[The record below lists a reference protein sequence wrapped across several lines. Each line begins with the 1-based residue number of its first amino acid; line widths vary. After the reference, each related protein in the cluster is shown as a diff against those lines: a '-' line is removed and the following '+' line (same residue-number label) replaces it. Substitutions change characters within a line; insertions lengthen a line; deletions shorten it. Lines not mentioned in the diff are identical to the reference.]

1 MRTRFKI
8 IKTWDQLLKLI
19 ECCKKS
25 GYACVDFETNAEGI
39 YNKGFKPTIL
49 SVTFQAGSGCSIPLN
64 HPETK
69 DTCEPGWNWK
79 KALLKFGHEVIEDY
93 NIVKLA
99 WNGKFD
105 FQIFNLYGIFY
116 RGTLIDGM
124 LAKYCLNE
132 ERPNGLK
139 DMVRRYLPD
148 VANYE
153 ADKGFDKLPWDQK
166 PLKPLCKY
174 GCQDTD
180 YTFRL
185 TIFFESRLIE
195 LGFYNLYRNLIMTS
209 SRVLQ
214 SCEVNGLYMDRGF
227 NEKLL
232 AEYKPK
238 IDKARETCL
247 NLAHVKAFEKWYNM
261 QKIGKY
267 VASIQAELEEL
278 DYNDPKDA
286 KKIANREQKISN
298 IKAGI
303 FSNKKERDLVRPLN
317 LGSPVDLPQLL
328 YSKEGFHMPII
339 KYTTDSKTGKPT
351 DKPSTDED
359 TLTEL
364 RLKYKNPKSPKAI
377 FLDSL
382 LELRGLEKMYKTYI
396 EGWHE
401 KVQYDSCLH
410 GKYNIIGTT
419 SGRLSSSDPN
429 LQQVPKTSVDPNIKN
444 QLIAQPGKLYLVS
457 DFSQAE
463 LRFMAHLAKDKTYL
477 DAFNSGNDPHLAIAA
492 QKYGVPYEEA
502 YKMYH
507 DEDHPDHKLWKVRRK
522 QAKQIAFGLIY
533 GIGAKLL
540 AVKLSDPKAGL
551 IVTPE
556 EAQKEMDI
564 FFKQHPR
571 LKKFK
576 AKQEKYLQE
585 HGYLMSLFGRRRRLP
600 QIYGDNKD
608 QAYAKR
614 MALNFPCL
622 LPTSQALCKTK
633 GWVNSDNL
641 EVGDEILAFNSKT
654 GKSEWQ
660 PVLEVH
666 TPDYNGD
673 LYRFSSKHC
682 GILSTSYHRWYVSK
696 SEFYEE
702 DVARRKEQDKEIEK
716 FFSLQKTIHD
726 KYEEGLN
733 LHQVSKELGL
743 SYTKVR
749 RIYYG
754 KVKSP
759 LTTKPIEPFSVLTS
773 EEIYK
778 AKGNCRIPIRA
789 FHNNNNNNSYSE
801 EFIALC
807 GWYLTDAHVRRD
819 SIRITQSD
827 SANHDKVLHIQR
839 LLKDSKLEYK
849 ERVRIGEASTVVN
862 WDISK
867 ESSKNFIELLPDRK
881 LNMRFLTS
889 LTQSQLEVLL
899 ENMRMGDGYNIFCSG
914 DKEQAALVQAL
925 VVLIGKSSSMF
936 QLSYKGKKSYF
947 KDHKPS
953 KLGQE
958 YIEATKDSWGIKFS
972 NRGSVHT
979 KSYGRKLIEKVPYQG
994 KVWCPSVPSGAFFV
1008 RYIGEDG
1015 RYRTMI
1021 TGNCQSCAS
1030 DVTLF
1035 GSVLI
1040 YYLMRQGKL
1049 PKMDEVATVHD
1060 ACYYNTEPSLI
1071 NIWTISAMW
1080 EIFRDPD
1087 TKPYFGFHVDDVTMD
1102 MDYTIGRTMA
1112 EELPFIPGYDY
1123 NKMLQPDF
1131 SVEEY
1136 MKEAK
1141 KYEGISIAEY
1151 KTKFKKEIKA
1161 YQDSWLKYQDFKHV
1175 KPIGILK

>member
-1 MRTRFKI
+1 MRTKFKI
-8 IKTWDQLLKLI
+8 IKTWGQLLKLI

-25 GYACVDFETNAEGI
+25 GYACVDFETNADGI

-49 SVTFQAGSGCSIPLN
+49 SVTFQAGSGCSIPLD

-69 DTCEPGWNWK
+69 EVCGPSWNWK

-93 NIVKLA
+93 DIVKLA

-105 FQIFNLYGIFY
+105 FQTFNLYGIFY

-153 ADKGFDKLPWDQK
+153 ADKGFDKLPWDKK

-214 SCEVNGLYMDRGF
+214 SCEVNGLYMDRTF

-247 NLAHVKAFEKWYNM
+247 NLAHVKAFEKLYNM

-267 VASIQAELEEL
+267 VSSIQAELDEL

-303 FSNKKERDLVRPLN
+303 FSNKKERDLVRPIN

-328 YSKEGFHMPII
+328 YSKDGFHMPII
-339 KYTTDSKTGKPT
+339 KYTTDNKTGKPT
-351 DKPSTDED
+351 NKPSTDED

-401 KVQYDSCLH
+401 KVQDDSCLH

-492 QKYGVPYEEA
+492 QKYGVPYDEA
-502 YKMYH
+502 YKIYH
-507 DEDHPDHKLWKVRRK
+507 DEDHPDHKIWKVRRK

-614 MALNFPCL
+614 MALNFP
-622 LPTSQALCKTK
+622 
-633 GWVNSDNL
+633 
-641 EVGDEILAFNSKT
+641 
-654 GKSEWQ
+654 
-660 PVLEVH
+660 
-666 TPDYNGD
+666 
-673 LYRFSSKHC
+673 
-682 GILSTSYHRWYVSK
+682 
-696 SEFYEE
+696 
-702 DVARRKEQDKEIEK
+702 
-716 FFSLQKTIHD
+716 
-726 KYEEGLN
+726 
-733 LHQVSKELGL
+733 
-743 SYTKVR
+743 
-749 RIYYG
+749 
-754 KVKSP
+754 
-759 LTTKPIEPFSVLTS
+759 
-773 EEIYK
+773 
-778 AKGNCRIPIRA
+778 
-789 FHNNNNNNSYSE
+789 
-801 EFIALC
+801 
-807 GWYLTDAHVRRD
+807 
-819 SIRITQSD
+819 
-827 SANHDKVLHIQR
+827 
-839 LLKDSKLEYK
+839 
-849 ERVRIGEASTVVN
+849 
-862 WDISK
+862 
-867 ESSKNFIELLPDRK
+867 
-881 LNMRFLTS
+881 
-889 LTQSQLEVLL
+889 
-899 ENMRMGDGYNIFCSG
+899 
-914 DKEQAALVQAL
+914 
-925 VVLIGKSSSMF
+925 
-936 QLSYKGKKSYF
+936 
-947 KDHKPS
+947 
-953 KLGQE
+953 
-958 YIEATKDSWGIKFS
+958 
-972 NRGSVHT
+972 
-979 KSYGRKLIEKVPYQG
+979 
-994 KVWCPSVPSGAFFV
+994 
-1008 RYIGEDG
+1008 
-1015 RYRTMI
+1015 
-1021 TGNCQSCAS
+1021 CQSCAS

-1151 KTKFKKEIKA
+1151 RTKFKKEIKA
-1161 YQDSWLKYQDFKHV
+1161 YQDSWFKYQDFKHV
-1175 KPIGILK
+1175 KKCGILK

>member
-1 MRTRFKI
+1 MRTKFKI
-8 IKTWDQLLKLI
+8 IKTWGQLLKLI

-25 GYACVDFETNAEGI
+25 GYACVDFETNADGI

-49 SVTFQAGSGCSIPLN
+49 SVTFQAGSGCSIPLD

-69 DTCEPGWNWK
+69 EVCGPGWNWK

-93 NIVKLA
+93 DIVKLA

-153 ADKGFDKLPWDQK
+153 ADKGFDKLPWDKK

-214 SCEVNGLYMDRGF
+214 SCEVNGLYMDRAF

-247 NLAHVKAFEKWYNM
+247 NLAHVKAFEKFYNM

-267 VASIQAELEEL
+267 VASIQAELDEL

-303 FSNKKERDLVRPLN
+303 FSNKKERDLVRPIN

-339 KYTTDSKTGKPT
+339 KYTTDNKTGKPT

-401 KVQYDSCLH
+401 KVQDDSCLH

-492 QKYGVPYEEA
+492 QKYGVPYDEA
-502 YKMYH
+502 YKIYH
-507 DEDHPDHKLWKVRRK
+507 DEDHPDHKVWKVRRK

-633 GWVNSDNL
+633 GWVNASDL
-641 EVGDEILAFNSKT
+641 TVGDEILAFNSRT
-654 GKSEWQ
+654 GKSEWE

-666 TPDYNGD
+666 EPDYNGYM
-673 LYRFSSKHC
+673 YRFSSKHC

-696 SEFYEE
+696 SEEFEKDISHRQY
-702 DVARRKEQDKEIEK
+702 QDKIIED
-716 FFSLQKTIHD
+716 FFTLQKTIHD
-726 KYEEGLN
+726 KYESGKN
-733 LHQVSKELGL
+733 LHQISIELGL
-743 SYTKVR
+743 PYTKVR

-759 LTTKPIEPFSVLTS
+759 LTSGLTEPFKVMTS
-773 EEIYK
+773 EEIYNSN
-778 AKGNCRIPIRA
+778 GNCRIPIRA
-789 FHNNNNNNSYSE
+789 SHYNTNKNTYTNN
-801 EFIALC
+801 FIALC
-807 GWYLTDAHVRRD
+807 GWYLTDA
-819 SIRITQSD
+819 SIRRNKVVKIIQSD
-827 SANHDKVLHIQR
+827 SANHNKVVHIR
-839 LLKDSKLEYK
+839 ELLKNSGLKYK
-849 ERVRIGEASTVVN
+849 EHIRISKVSTVVT

-867 ESSKNFIELLPDRK
+867 EDSLKFMEVLPNRK
-881 LNMRFLTS
+881 LNMDFISS
-889 LTQSQLEVLL
+889 LTQSQLETLL
-899 ENMRMGDGYNIFCSG
+899 YNMRLGDGYSILCSG
-914 DKEQAALVQAL
+914 DKEQASLIQAI
-925 VVLIGKSSSMF
+925 VVLIGKTSSMF
-936 QLSYKGKKSYF
+936 RLSYKGKRSYF

-972 NRGSVHT
+972 DRLSIHT
-979 KSYGRKLIEKVPYQG
+979 KSYGNKKVDKVPYQG

-1008 RYIGEDG
+1008 RYIGDDG

-1060 ACYYNTEPSLI
+1060 AVYFNTDPKYI
-1071 NIWTISAMW
+1071 NTWTISTMW

-1141 KYEGISIAEY
+1141 KYEGISISEY
-1151 KTKFKKEIKA
+1151 KTKFKKEIK
-1161 YQDSWLKYQDFKHV
+1161 KYEEDFKA
-1175 KPIGILK
+1175 GRL